1 MKDPGPLLRP
11 QRGTAAA
18 AFPQRPPSAPP
29 PRRRPSAPP
38 THPLCPVRPILG
50 PFPSS
55 LPTAAGTGR
64 RDSKHGGDGA
74 RSPAASPGSASEGGK
89 THSSLPRAQLSQSSD
104 KKLVVHHKTTW
115 EAFPDWHHGNNPRS
129 GIRAKAKKS
138 TFQKTLKA
146 CVHSSVFLFTCFV
159 MAITS
164 CLHMLHRC
172 SVNNFA

>member
-74 RSPAASPGSASEGGK
+74 RSPAASPGSASEGG
-89 THSSLPRAQLSQSSD
+89 
-104 KKLVVHHKTTW
+104 V
-115 EAFPDWHHGNNPRS
+115 
-129 GIRAKAKKS
+129 
-138 TFQKTLKA
+138 
-146 CVHSSVFLFTCFV
+146 
-159 MAITS
+159 
-164 CLHMLHRC
+164 
-172 SVNNFA
+172 

>member
-129 GIRAKAKKS
+129 GIRVCE
-138 TFQKTLKA
+138 TLHINEFWA
-146 CVHSSVFLFTCFV
+146 SILHLTRTQELTRSP
-159 MAITS
+159 TS
-164 CLHMLHRC
+164 RIPGPVSISEMRKPR
-172 SVNNFA
+172 